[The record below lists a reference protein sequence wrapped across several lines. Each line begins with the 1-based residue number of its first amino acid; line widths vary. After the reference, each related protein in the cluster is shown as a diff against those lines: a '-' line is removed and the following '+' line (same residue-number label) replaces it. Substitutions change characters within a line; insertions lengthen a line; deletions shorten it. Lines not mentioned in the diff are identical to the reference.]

1 MDRFLKIAH
10 RGYSELYPENTLPAF
25 EKAIEAGADMIEFDV
40 HLSRDGRPVVIHD
53 NDVDRTSNG
62 RGFVKDMTLAELKE
76 LDFNFRM
83 TGDAGMIRIPTLDEV
98 IDAAAGRIMLNI
110 ELKNCPH
117 KYPGVEEAVIAA
129 IRDRGIRDQVIV
141 SSFDHY
147 ALLKV
152 KELAPEIRTGML
164 YEGGW
169 LRFQDEVRELAVYSI
184 HPAIDTIDVDQLAWA
199 REHGYRIYVWVAT
212 KRKEIVALTEGG
224 LVDGIMVNDLTLFE
238 DNCA

>member
-10 RGYSELYPENTLPAF
+10 RGYSELYPENTIPAF

-40 HLSRDGRPVVIHD
+40 HLSRDGKPVVIHD

-83 TGDAGMIRIPTLDEV
+83 TGDAGAIRIPTLDEV
-98 IDAAAGRIMLNI
+98 IDAVSGRIMLNI

-117 KYPGVEEAVIAA
+117 KYHGVEEAVIAA

-169 LRFQDEVRELAVYSI
+169 LRFQDEVLELEVYSI

-199 REHGYRIYVWVAT
+199 RENGYRIYVWVAT
-212 KRKEIVALTEGG
+212 RRKEIVTLTEGG